1 MTDMTK
7 AEAKARIAKLR
18 EVIDRYR
25 YLYHVLD
32 RSEISDDAHDS
43 LKHELTQLE
52 KDYPDLITPDSPTQ
66 RVGGKALD
74 KFQKVSHRAPMLS
87 IEDVFGKEEVE
98 SWQEYLSRLSP
109 TVSFQYFGEVKVD
122 GLAVSLRYENGILV
136 AAATRGNGKVGED
149 VTQNLK
155 TIESIP
161 LHLAIHKK
169 VPTPAIKNKVE
180 ELLKSGEIE
189 IRGEVYMEF
198 KDFARFNKERKK
210 KGESE
215 YANTRN
221 LAAGSIR
228 QLNPKLTASRPLKFI
243 AYDVVSDLGQET
255 HAQEHDIMQALG
267 FKTDS
272 TAKELNNISS
282 VLSYWED
289 IRKKRDTLPFQIDGI
304 VVSVN
309 NNDVFE
315 RLGTAG
321 KGHRGM
327 RALKF
332 SGKQAT
338 TKILDIRLQV
348 GRTGA
353 ITPVASL
360 KPLQVGG
367 VTVSRATL
375 HNADEIARLGVK
387 VGDTVIVERAG
398 DVIPRVVEVV
408 KELRTGK
415 EKTFQMPT
423 HCPICGV
430 KLVRPGEEKI
440 WRCPNKECRAK
451 RKEFLRNFVSRK
463 AFDIEGLGPKI
474 LEQLMGENLVSLPSD
489 IFELSEGDL
498 RPLERFAETSAANL
512 IESIKEAKKVSLER
526 FIYSLGI
533 RHVGE
538 ETAQELAEHF
548 GSLEEL
554 KKASVEELQ
563 QVEDIGDVVAKQII
577 SWFHD
582 TSNKDLVSALLT
594 AGVEIVNPKKSSFTG
609 KLKGK
614 TFVLTGS
621 LDSLTRD
628 EAKERIRGQG
638 GETTESVSRSTN
650 YVVSGK
656 DSGSKLERAKEL
668 GVLVLTEKEFLELL
682 K

>member
-7 AEAKARIAKLR
+7 AEARARIAKLR
-18 EVIDRYR
+18 EVIDRHR

-32 RSEISDDAHDS
+32 KSEISDEAHDS

-52 KDYPDLITPDSPTQ
+52 QEYPDLITPDSPSQ
-66 RVGGKALD
+66 RVGGKALE
-74 KFQKVSHRAPMLS
+74 KFQKVSHRTPMLS
-87 IEDVFGKEEVE
+87 IEDVFGREEVE
-98 SWQEYLSRLSP
+98 SWQKHLSRLLG

-136 AAATRGNGKVGED
+136 AAATRGNGRIGED

-161 LHLAIHKK
+161 LHLAIHRKMS
-169 VPTPAIKNKVE
+169 TPEIQTKLE

-189 IRGEVYMEF
+189 IRGEVYMEL
-198 KDFARFNKERKK
+198 KDFERFNKERKK

-215 YANTRN
+215 YANPRN

-243 AYDVVSDLGQET
+243 AYDVVSDFGQET
-255 HAQEHDIMQALG
+255 HAQEHDIMQVVG
-267 FKTDS
+267 FKTDA
-272 TAKELNNISS
+272 TAKVLNNISS
-282 VLSYWED
+282 VLAYWED
-289 IRKKRDTLPFQIDGI
+289 IRKKRDTLPFQIDGV

-309 NNDVFE
+309 NNDIFE

-338 TKILDIRLQV
+338 TKLLDIRLQV

-360 KPLQVGG
+360 EPVQVGG
-367 VTVSRATL
+367 VTISRATL
-375 HNADEIARLGVK
+375 HNSEEITRLGVK
-387 VGDTVIVERAG
+387 LGDTVIVERAG

-408 KELRTGK
+408 KDLRTGK
-415 EKTFQMPT
+415 EKVFHMPT
-423 HCPICGV
+423 HCPICQV
-430 KLVRPGEEKI
+430 KLVRPGKEKI

-451 RKEFLRNFVSRK
+451 KKEFLRNFVSRK

-498 RPLERFAETSAANL
+498 RPLERFAETSSANL

-538 ETAQELAEHF
+538 ETAQELAQYF
-548 GSLEEL
+548 GSLKAL
-554 KKASVEELQ
+554 KKASIEELQ
-563 QVEDIGDVVAKQII
+563 RVQDIGDVVAKQIV

-582 TSNKDLVSALLT
+582 TSNKDLVSALLA
-594 AGVEIVNPKKSSFTG
+594 AGVKIVNPKKRSFGG
-609 KLKGK
+609 KLKDK

-621 LDSLTRD
+621 LDSLTRE
-628 EAKERIRGQG
+628 EAKERIRSQG
-638 GETTESVSRSTN
+638 GETAESVSHSTS

-656 DSGSKLERAKEL
+656 DPGLKLAKAKEL
-668 GVLVLTEKEFLELL
+668 GVQVLSEKAFLKLI
-682 K
+682 

>member
-1 MTDMTK
+1 MTK
-7 AEAKARIAKLR
+7 AEARARIAKLR
-18 EVIDRYR
+18 EVIDRHR

-32 RSEISDDAHDS
+32 KSEISDEAHDS

-52 KDYPDLITPDSPTQ
+52 QEYPDLITPDSPSQ
-66 RVGGKALD
+66 RVGGKALE
-74 KFQKVSHRAPMLS
+74 KFQKVSHRTPMLS
-87 IEDVFGKEEVE
+87 IEDVFGREEVE
-98 SWQEYLSRLSP
+98 SWQKHLSRLLG

-136 AAATRGNGKVGED
+136 AAATRGNGRIGED

-161 LHLAIHKK
+161 LHLAIHRKMS
-169 VPTPAIKNKVE
+169 TPEIQTKLE

-189 IRGEVYMEF
+189 IRGEVYMEL
-198 KDFARFNKERKK
+198 KDFERFNKERKK

-215 YANTRN
+215 YANPRN

-243 AYDVVSDLGQET
+243 AYDVVSDFGQET
-255 HAQEHDIMQALG
+255 HAQEHDIMQVVG
-267 FKTDS
+267 FKTDA
-272 TAKELNNISS
+272 TAKVLNNISS
-282 VLSYWED
+282 VLAYWED
-289 IRKKRDTLPFQIDGI
+289 IRKKRDTLPFQIDGV

-309 NNDVFE
+309 NNDIFE

-338 TKILDIRLQV
+338 TKLLDIRLQV

-360 KPLQVGG
+360 EPVQVGG
-367 VTVSRATL
+367 VTISRATL
-375 HNADEIARLGVK
+375 HNSEEITRLGVK
-387 VGDTVIVERAG
+387 LGDTVIVERAG

-408 KELRTGK
+408 KDLRTGK
-415 EKTFQMPT
+415 EKVFHMPT
-423 HCPICGV
+423 HCPICQV
-430 KLVRPGEEKI
+430 KLVRPGKEKI

-451 RKEFLRNFVSRK
+451 KKEFLRNFVSRK

-498 RPLERFAETSAANL
+498 RPLERFAETSSANL

-538 ETAQELAEHF
+538 ETAQELAQYF
-548 GSLEEL
+548 GSLKAL
-554 KKASVEELQ
+554 KKASIEELQ
-563 QVEDIGDVVAKQII
+563 RVQDIGDVVAKQIV

-582 TSNKDLVSALLT
+582 TSNKDLVSALLA
-594 AGVEIVNPKKSSFTG
+594 AGVKIVNPKKRSFGG
-609 KLKGK
+609 KLKDK

-621 LDSLTRD
+621 LDSLTRE
-628 EAKERIRGQG
+628 EAKERIRSQG
-638 GETTESVSRSTN
+638 GETAESVSHSTS

-656 DSGSKLERAKEL
+656 DPGLKLAKAKEL
-668 GVLVLTEKEFLELL
+668 GVQVLSEKAFLKLI
-682 K
+682 